1 MTSEKLMEEMFH
13 IAYKHGLMN
22 ELHERAGQIQK
33 EYSAPITT
41 AVPLA
46 FQAMK
51 KEGLLQ
57 DEE

>member
-13 IAYKHGLMN
+13 IAHRQGLMN

>member
-13 IAYKHGLMN
+13 IAYQHGLI
-22 ELHERAGQIQK
+22 HERAGQIQK

-46 FQAMK
+46 FHAMK